1 MLVLTSLVLIL
12 VLHHSAGYHKNC
24 FKTFVYQT
32 AISSIHFFNCVS
44 GRALL
49 KWFLL
54 GSWESGCSSPRLC
67 VRMTSCISWWLV
79 FLARIII
86 DLVWSVTHYHIENIQ
101 CLVTAASIFFN
112 YFFSFII
119 YTSLHILWK
128 HAGFTP
134 VYSDIISLHK
144 KTSTWYLFANYNL
157 PYKVGKISLYSN
169 KRVSKSCR
177 RKEEAECS
185 TKGEPWMW
193 LIQESII
200 SSPTGYPNMNPKG
213 TRNTRTHT
221 HSIISSSCSDVHR
234 CSPVLLLFWLEPI
247 CTAVWMKYTV
257 E

>member
-32 AISSIHFFNCVS
+32 TISSIHFFNCVS

-49 KWFLL
+49 KLFLL

-101 CLVTAASIFFN
+101 CLVTAVSIFFN

-144 KTSTWYLFANYNL
+144 KNIDMVPFCKLQPT
-157 PYKVGKISLYSN
+157 
-169 KRVSKSCR
+169 
-177 RKEEAECS
+177 
-185 TKGEPWMW
+185 
-193 LIQESII
+193 IQS
-200 SSPTGYPNMNPKG
+200 
-213 TRNTRTHT
+213 R
-221 HSIISSSCSDVHR
+221 
-234 CSPVLLLFWLEPI
+234 
-247 CTAVWMKYTV
+247 
-257 E
+257 

>member
-32 AISSIHFFNCVS
+32 TISSIHFFNCVS

-221 HSIISSSCSDVHR
+221 HTVSSR
-234 CSPVLLLFWLEPI
+234 LLAQM
-247 CTAVWMKYTV
+247 CTGAPQFSFYFG
-257 E
+257 